1 MFCVRSVQ
9 LACPELVAALP
20 RPIVNPDVIE
30 LATLAD
36 VRLLVEKHLPKEYR
50 SKFSS
55 GAHSPGCSSVPPRKM
70 WNSDPQRLDTSA
82 MSCLEGVKRP

>member
-1 MFCVRSVQ
+1 MRSVQ
-9 LACPELVAALP
+9 LACRELVAALP
-20 RPIVNPDVIE
+20 RPAPDHHPDVIE

-50 SKFSS
+50 SKFSWRPLA
-55 GAHSPGCSSVPPRKM
+55 GLLKRAAEEHLKH
-70 WNSDPQRLDTSA
+70 DPQRLDTSA